1 MTERHR
7 LAVIGAG
14 PGGICTAIKLLEAGI
29 DDFVLLEQGERV
41 GGTWYHNR
49 YPGAECDV
57 MSHLYSYS
65 FEPNPGWS
73 QRYARQP
80 EILSYLEHC
89 AEKYGVMPHVSLET
103 RVTDASWDEDDSSWI
118 LRTDAGRVVVVDILV
133 SALGMFNEPVLPD
146 IPGRETFA
154 GRSFHSARWPDSIDL
169 TGQRVAVVGSAASSV
184 QLVPEVA
191 KVANR
196 LVVFQ
201 RTAIWVL
208 PKDDRPYTDDDR
220 TRFRTDP
227 NAMRELRGKLERN
240 VNEMMTFSDP
250 DALARART
258 AGLENISVVADDDVR
273 AKLTPMLPWGSRR
286 PIVSNVYYP
295 TFNRKNVELVTE
307 SIVEITPHGVRTSDG
322 REREVDVI
330 VFATGFDTTKYLSA
344 ISVTGRD
351 GQSLDDAWSDD
362 PAAYLGVVI
371 SAFPNLFMLYGPN
384 TNNGS
389 ILRMLEYQVDFVVRF
404 LQLMR
409 TEQVTWID
417 LRPEAQTHFNRQLQR
432 ALDAVGVWRAEND
445 GYYRGHS
452 GRIVTQWPHT
462 MEDYARQLDEL
473 SLVAFECARVL
484 TRARRQ
490 IALDQARTISDRS
503 R

>member
-14 PGGICTAIKLLEAGI
+14 PGGLCTAIKLLEAGI
-29 DDFVLLEQGERV
+29 DDFVVLEQGGRV

-65 FEPNPGWS
+65 FEQNPEWS

-80 EILSYLEHC
+80 EILDYLERC
-89 AEKYGVMPHVSLET
+89 AEKYGVMPHVSLGT
-103 RVTDASWDEDDSSWI
+103 RVTDASWDEDSGTWTVHTGSG
-118 LRTDAGRVVVVDILV
+118 RTLVVDILV

-146 IPGRETFA
+146 IPGRDSFT
-154 GRSFHSARWPDSIDL
+154 GRSFHSARWPDDVDV
-169 TGQRVAVVGSAASSV
+169 TGMRVAVIGSAASSV

-191 KVANR
+191 KIASR

-208 PKDDRPYTDDDR
+208 PKDDRPYTDEDR

-227 NAMRELRGKLERN
+227 TAMPELRAKLEQS
-240 VNEMMTFSDP
+240 VNAMMTFSNP
-250 DALARART
+250 EFLAQAKA
-258 AGLENISVVADDDVR
+258 AGLQNLSVVEDDELR
-273 AKLTPMLPWGSRR
+273 KKLTPKLPWGSRR

-295 TFNRKNVELVTE
+295 TFNRDNVELVTK
-307 SIVEITPHGVRTSDG
+307 SIAEITPSGVRTVDG
-322 REREVDVI
+322 CEYEVDVI
-330 VFATGFDTTKYLSA
+330 VFATGFDTTKYLTA

-351 GQSLDDAWSDD
+351 GRALEDAWADD
-362 PAAYLGVVI
+362 PAAYLGVVT
-371 SAFPNLFMLYGPN
+371 SGFPNLFMLYGPN

-389 ILRMLEYQVDFVVRF
+389 ILRMLEYQAEFVVRF
-404 LQLMR
+404 LQLMEK
-409 TEQVTWID
+409 EQVSWID
-417 LRPEAQTHFNRQLQR
+417 LRPEAQAHFNRQLQD
-432 ALDAVGVWRAEND
+432 ALDGIGVWRAEDD
-445 GYYRGHS
+445 GYYRGRS

-462 MEDYARQLDEL
+462 MDDYARQLRDL
-473 SLVAFECARVL
+473 SLMAFEYARP
-484 TRARRQ
+484 
-490 IALDQARTISDRS
+490 
-503 R
+503 